1 MATVPTT
8 PCAFCPRLC
17 RHACPVAV
25 ATGME
30 AAVPSNI
37 FALIHAAEHAG
48 GDVEVATSAA
58 SLCLGCG
65 ACTSA
70 CAVEIPV
77 AERLRAWRAAH
88 EVAPVAHGVGEIEGY
103 GEPVL
108 VGAPEHVVGSAAAL
122 VTRDGLGHAAWRLGD
137 DGVLAEVRRAFH
149 GGRTA
154 RAVSGDVAEVLT
166 FAGVAV
172 ERAAAPRLASRF
184 RTCFEGAD
192 VSAHPGQLACC
203 GRREGFAQ
211 REPLAARAVADAN
224 VEALAGARVG
234 CGDQACADWLRAHGA
249 NIVGPLDAMTE
260 DA

>member
-1 MATVPTT
+1 MAAVPTT

-17 RHACPVAV
+17 RHVCPVAV

-37 FALIHAAEHAG
+37 FALIHAAQHGG
-48 GDVEVATSAA
+48 GDVVVATSAA

-70 CAVEIPV
+70 CAVEVPV

-88 EVAPVAHGVGEIEGY
+88 GEAPAAEGVAEVTRTGES
-103 GEPVL
+103 VL
-108 VGAPEHVVGSAAAL
+108 VGDAS
-122 VTRDGLGHAAWRLGD
+122 
-137 DGVLAEVRRAFH
+137 RAFE

-154 RAVSGDVAEVLT
+154 RTASGDVAEVLA

-172 ERAAAPRLASRF
+172 ERVVALSLPARF

-192 VSAHPGQLACC
+192 VAAHPGQLACC
-203 GRREGFAQ
+203 GRREGFPD
-211 REPLAARAVADAN
+211 REPVAARAVAEAN
-224 VEALAGARVG
+224 VDAFAGQRVG
-234 CGDQACADWLRAHGA
+234 CADASCAAWLRAHGA
-249 NIVGPLDAMTE
+249 DIVGPFDVMTE

>member
-1 MATVPTT
+1 MAAVPTT

-37 FALIHAAEHAG
+37 FALIHAAQQEG
-48 GDVEVATSAA
+48 GDVAVATAAA

-70 CAVEIPV
+70 CAVEVPV

-88 EVAPVAHGVGEIEGY
+88 GEAPAAEGVGEVTGK

-108 VGAPEHVVGSAAAL
+108 VGDAS
-122 VTRDGLGHAAWRLGD
+122 
-137 DGVLAEVRRAFH
+137 RAFE

-154 RAVSGDVAEVLT
+154 RTASGDVAEVLA
-166 FAGVAV
+166 FAGIPEQRVVAPSLS
-172 ERAAAPRLASRF
+172 ARF

-203 GRREGFAQ
+203 GRREGFAE
-211 REPLAARAVADAN
+211 REPVAARAVAEAN
-224 VEALAGARVG
+224 VEVFAGLRV
-234 CGDQACADWLRAHGA
+234 ACADASCAAWLRAHGA
-249 NIVGPLDAMTE
+249 DIVGPFDATTE